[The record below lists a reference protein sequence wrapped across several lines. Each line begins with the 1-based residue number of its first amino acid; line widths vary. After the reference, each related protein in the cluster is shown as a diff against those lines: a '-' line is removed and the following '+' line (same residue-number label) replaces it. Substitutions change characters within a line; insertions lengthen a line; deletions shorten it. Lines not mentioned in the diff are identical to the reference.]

1 MANTITI
8 ARPYAKAAFSA
19 AKSANQLALWSQALR
34 QLSLAV
40 QDAGMKSAMKDP
52 SRTKNQLSDLLISF
66 LHQANSKGSTVNNL
80 TDINNFIKLL
90 SDKKR
95 LAVLPDVATL
105 FEEDL
110 AKESQYL
117 SVVVTSAFPM
127 DDHQRAETKEKLS
140 KQLNSDLVIEFA
152 VDANLIGGLV
162 VRSGNWVMDG
172 SVKSKLTRLKAAL
185 S

>member
-8 ARPYAKAAFSA
+8 ARPYAKAAFLT
-19 AKSANQLALWSQALR
+19 AKTANQLTAWSQALR

-40 QDAGMKSAMKDP
+40 QDARMKSVLKDP
-52 SRTKNQLSDLLISF
+52 SRTKDQLGDLLISF
-66 LHQANSKGSTVNNL
+66 LHQTNNNQSAVHL
-80 TDINNFIKLL
+80 SEIDNFIKLL

-95 LAVLPDVATL
+95 LAVLPDIAML
-105 FEEDL
+105 FEEAL

-117 SVVVTSAFPM
+117 SLVVTSAFPM

-152 VDANLIGGLV
+152 VDADLIGGLV

-172 SVKSKLTRLKAAL
+172 SVKSKLARLKAAL
-185 S
+185 N